1 MRAALFILL
10 ILFSNPAFGQSTEEV
25 AIDAEPEIRA
35 FLEPDS
41 DIYVGQ
47 LIRLWIEISTPTRFS
62 KAPNYPE
69 LLIDGA
75 IVLLPDQFGVN
86 TSSSQGGKTRVG
98 QRQRYAIIPQHEG
111 TFIVPPIKIP
121 FGIMINGKAS
131 DPIILQTKPLELTAA
146 FPPGMENAKQ
156 ILSTKEFSINETY
169 DRETTDLKV
178 GDAITRTVTLHG
190 ENTFALALPTLNFE
204 PVKGTRIY
212 LAQSVLTNKTNRG
225 QYSGTRIDA
234 GTYVLEQA
242 GDVVLPEI
250 KVQWWNPES
259 KTIESTLLP
268 SLEFQ
273 VAKNPNF
280 QNPGSISPESKNLA
294 EKLKQGVASFLA
306 WLWDNIVM
314 LSLAA
319 FGIYVV
325 MMAWQRFGKPMIE
338 RVQTWHQRR
347 LVSEPHYFR
356 EFHRACNTNDET
368 KIAQS
373 FWRWVNS
380 LSPDTKTIPTLSIA
394 GLRDTEI
401 SPEDYF
407 KQLGLSHYG
416 NGSET
421 KIDGQK
427 FYQAMKAKRRE
438 IRSHRSTKPPLGKK
452 ATLNPQG

>member
-1 MRAALFILL
+1 MHA
-10 ILFSNPAFGQSTEEV
+10 
-25 AIDAEPEIRA
+25 
-35 FLEPDS
+35 
-41 DIYVGQ
+41 
-47 LIRLWIEISTPTRFS
+47 
-62 KAPNYPE
+62 
-69 LLIDGA
+69 
-75 IVLLPDQFGVN
+75 
-86 TSSSQGGKTRVG
+86 
-98 QRQRYAIIPQHEG
+98 
-111 TFIVPPIKIP
+111 
-121 FGIMINGKAS
+121 
-131 DPIILQTKPLELTAA
+131 
-146 FPPGMENAKQ
+146 
-156 ILSTKEFSINETY
+156 
-169 DRETTDLKV
+169 
-178 GDAITRTVTLHG
+178 
-190 ENTFALALPTLNFE
+190 ENTFALALPPLSFE

-242 GDVVLPEI
+242 GEVVLPEI

-280 QNPGSISPESKNLA
+280 HNPGSISSESKNLA
-294 EKLKQGVASFLA
+294 EKLKQGAASILV
-306 WLWDNIVM
+306 WLWDNVVM

-319 FGIYVV
+319 FGIYII
-325 MMAWQRFGKPMIE
+325 MMTWQRFGEPMIE
-338 RVQTWHQRR
+338 RMQSWHHRR

-368 KIAQS
+368 KITQS

-416 NGSET
+416 SGPET

-438 IRSHRSTKPPLGKK
+438 IRFRRSTKPLSGKT
-452 ATLNPQG
+452 TLNPQG